1 MRGIMMLMTRV
12 FSEYWTEVGNNGWYL
27 PSYRKFGDLW
37 AWLGILLPFN
47 LNNKSRTVNQMGKYW
62 ILLKRRVKCSLSG
75 GSVCL
80 LERRSSIN
88 QHLFRINPQ
97 PNGFSPTVRQNVS
110 TTPVANTM
118 SSHTPARPSPYA
130 PPSAALPQILPS
142 AISLDEVPLP
152 GSMLGWHVVGSQ
164 TP

>member
-1 MRGIMMLMTRV
+1 MMLMTRV
-12 FSEYWTEVGNNGWYL
+12 FSE
-27 PSYRKFGDLW
+27 
-37 AWLGILLPFN
+37 
-47 LNNKSRTVNQMGKYW
+47 
-62 ILLKRRVKCSLSG
+62 CSLSG

-88 QHLFRINPQ
+88 QHLFRRQ
-97 PNGFSPTVRQNVS
+97 PAHSQGVSLQRPPNVP
-110 TTPVANTM
+110 TTPVGNTM

-152 GSMLGWHVVGSQ
+152 RSMLG
-164 TP
+164 